1 MTNIFDKLGYEEAGH
16 LERLTRLAY
25 ELREHRRDILATHDV
40 DDEPS
45 LLKGIVAGQIPEH
58 PGYEHYLAARI
69 LAETREQAR
78 QLLADGIAEAQRS

>member
-1 MTNIFDKLGYEEAGH
+1 MKNIFDNLGYEEAGQ
-16 LERLTRLAY
+16 LEQLTRLVY
-25 ELREHRRDILATHDV
+25 ELRENRRNILATHHV
-40 DDEPS
+40 SDEQS
-45 LLKGIVAGQIPEH
+45 LLNAIVAGGIPEH

>member
-1 MTNIFDKLGYEEAGH
+1 MKNIFDKLEYERAGQ
-16 LERLTRLAY
+16 LERLTRLVFD
-25 ELREHRRDILATHDV
+25 LRENRRDILATHGV
-40 DDEPS
+40 DDEQN
-45 LLKGIVAGQIPEH
+45 LLDGIVAGGIPEH